1 MDIESR
7 ERKHT
12 MTPEEQEQHEEVLR
26 RQRILQGQEGEEA
39 RRLLEQDMAKLTPEE
54 QGEASRRIEEREG

>member
-7 ERKHT
+7 ERKYT

-54 QGEASRRIEEREG
+54 QGEASRRLEEREG